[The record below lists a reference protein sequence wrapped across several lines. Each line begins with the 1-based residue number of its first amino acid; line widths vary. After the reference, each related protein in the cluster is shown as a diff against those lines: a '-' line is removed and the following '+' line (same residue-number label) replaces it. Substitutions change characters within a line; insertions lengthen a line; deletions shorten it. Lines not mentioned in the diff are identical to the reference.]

1 MLLAVLVL
9 WAETAGAEPP
19 PLDRCL
25 AVQDMPRVAR
35 VVGPDGRP
43 WYVAVTADAGGVPT
57 AVSPL
62 ARGDLDLRA
71 VLERT
76 RGPQPA
82 NVAQVWEIGPEE
94 LASRVCSPVP
104 LSQGEIDAEERV
116 VVAAG
121 LNYAAH
127 AEEAGG
133 GDVFIFP
140 KPVAPT
146 PPYGALA
153 RPEEVAL
160 LDYEVELGF
169 VLLED
174 VELRALPT
182 REWLLERSAFFVV
195 NELTDREPI
204 IREKVFSG
212 PGTGFVKA
220 KGRPGF
226 LPLGPWLVRGSA
238 LFAALE
244 ACGGDGLALTLAV
257 DEGDDFRMRQSST
270 TDRMVL
276 DPVALLER
284 IAEEVEREGLRTPMP
299 VVRNGTTRHYPIAV
313 DESGPRIPAGSLILT
328 GTPEG
333 VALQAPKPLPVILRG
348 LLRLRGPFAQF
359 LAEEQARA
367 EAGGPGGYLGPG
379 DRVRAGIDGLGTQ
392 SIRIVGPRGPTPPD
406 PCGAPGRFPL
416 VGRGKIQPISTFPR
430 SSSGG

>member
-1 MLLAVLVL
+1 MLLARPLHSETARRTFSMLLAFFGL
-9 WAETAGAEPP
+9 WAEAAAAEPP
-19 PLDRCL
+19 LLDRCL

-35 VVGPDGRP
+35 VMGRDGSP
-43 WYVAVTADAGGVPT
+43 WYVTVTSDAEGVPT

-62 ARGDLDLRA
+62 ASGDLDLRS

-82 NVAQVWEIGPEE
+82 NLAQVWKIGPEE
-94 LASRVCSPVP
+94 LASRVCAPVP
-104 LSQGEIDAEERV
+104 LSQEEIEAEERL

-127 AEEAGG
+127 AEESGG

-153 RPEEVAL
+153 RPEDVEL

-174 VELRALPT
+174 VELGALPT
-182 REWLLERSAFFVV
+182 PERLLEQSAFFVLD
-195 NELTDREPI
+195 ELTDRAPI
-204 IREKVFSG
+204 IREKAFSG

-226 LPLGPWLVRGSA
+226 LPIGPWLVRGSE

-244 ACGGDGLALTLAV
+244 ACGDGGLGLTLAV
-257 DEGDDFRMRQSST
+257 DEGEGFRVRQSST
-270 TDRMVL
+270 TARMIL
-276 DPVALLER
+276 DPLELLER
-284 IAEEVEREGLRTPMP
+284 IAREVERRGLRTSMP
-299 VVRNGTTRHYPIAV
+299 IVRNGTPRHYPIAV
-313 DESGPRIPAGSLILT
+313 DESAPRLPAGSLILT

-333 VALQAPKPLPVILRG
+333 VAIQAPSSTAVVLRG
-348 LLRLRGPFAQF
+348 LLHLRGPFAQF
-359 LAEEQARA
+359 LAEERERA
-367 EAGGPGGYLGPG
+367 AAGGPGGYLDPG

-392 SIRIVGPRGPTPPD
+392 SIRIVGPRDPVPPD
-406 PCGAPGRFPL
+406 PCGVAKR
-416 VGRGKIQPISTFPR
+416 
-430 SSSGG
+430 